1 MRIPLRMLGA
11 ALALPLAVLAAAA
24 QNDTAAPGLTAKP
37 AGPITKFHRP
47 AVRAATLRARAAAHR
62 AQTAAQPADAAPA
75 ASSEGTIRTAA
86 AAVRKRAPTPP
97 TGTATPSRDTASS
110 APLADRMAVQFDLA
124 WAGEYNGLINGEA
137 NDKTSAAIKAFQRNR
152 KFKETGVLN
161 TQERALLAASAKAKQ
176 AQVGWTMVDDTVTGA
191 RLGIPVKQVPN
202 KSQSKTGTRWSSP
215 QGQVQVETFRIR
227 DPGTTL
233 ASVYEQQKKE
243 PSTRKLEVNFVR
255 PEFFILSGMQNL
267 KRFYVRAEF
276 KDGEVRGMTVLYDQA
291 TETIMDPVAVV
302 MSSAFTPFP
311 GITGATG
318 VAQIGPAPKRKV
330 EYGTGIVVSAAG
342 HILTDR
348 QVTDGC
354 NVIVVSGY
362 GDADRQA
369 EDKTFDLALLRVY
382 GAPDLV
388 PAAFAGDA
396 SKGADKGTDKGTDL
410 TLIGIADPQG
420 QGGGSA
426 ISTVA
431 VKLKGDA
438 VEPSP
443 QLGFSGGAVLDAAGR
458 VVGMVELKTAIVAN
472 VGATSAQPQATV
484 VPAQAIRA
492 FLDGQKLPPAA
503 GRAGLDAAKGSV
515 VRVICVR
522 K

>member
-1 MRIPLRMLGA
+1 VGAVLVVLLGA
-11 ALALPLAVLAAAA
+11 LPAGA
-24 QNDTAAPGLTAKP
+24 QNDNAASPPGATAKP
-37 AGPITKFHRP
+37 AAQIHKFRKSAARP
-47 AVRAATLRARAAAHR
+47 AVLRARAAARR
-62 AQTAAQPADAAPA
+62 AQLAAQHSDTAPA
-75 ASSEGTIRTAA
+75 AAGEGTIRMAA
-86 AAVRKRAPTPP
+86 AAARKRPPAPPAPP
-97 TGTATPSRDTASS
+97 RDNSS
-110 APLADRMAVQFDLA
+110 AIPLADRIAIQFDLA
-124 WAGEYNGLINGEA
+124 WAGEYNGLINGEL
-137 NDKTSAAIKAFQRNR
+137 NDKTTAAIKAYQRNR

-176 AQVGWTMVDDTVTGA
+176 AQVGWSMVDDTVTGA
-191 RLGIPVKQVPN
+191 RLGVPTKQVPN
-202 KSQSKTGTRWSSP
+202 KTPAKSGTRWSSA

-227 DPGTTL
+227 EPGTTL

-243 PSTRKLEVNFVR
+243 PSTRKLEVNFLK
-255 PEFFILSGMQNL
+255 PDFFILNGMQGL
-267 KRFYVRAEF
+267 KKFYVRAEF
-276 KDGEVRGMTVLYDQA
+276 KNGEVRGMTLLYDQA

-311 GITGATG
+311 GVTGA
-318 VAQIGPAPKRKV
+318 VAQIGAPPKRKV

-369 EDKTFDLALLRVY
+369 EDKASDLALLRVY
-382 GAPDLV
+382 GLADLV
-388 PAAFAGDA
+388 PAAFTGDSA
-396 SKGADKGTDKGTDL
+396 RSPDL
-410 TLIGIADPQG
+410 TLLGIADPQA

-426 ISTVA
+426 ISTVHA
-431 VKLKGDA
+431 KLRGDA

-443 QLGFSGGAVLDAAGR
+443 QPGFSGGAALDGQGRFAG
-458 VVGMVELKTAIVAN
+458 MIELKTPVVATA
-472 VGATSAQPQATV
+472 GTATAQPQATV
-484 VPAQAIRA
+484 VPAQMVRA
-492 FLDGQKLPPAA
+492 FLDGEKLSPVSGRGGLEAA
-503 GRAGLDAAKGSV
+503 MASL